1 MKTKWFI
8 LPGCIILSFAAG
20 YGFRAPTSH
29 HQHGVIEAGGNEA
42 NIRFFTC
49 SMHPNIQQPSQG
61 SCPQCGMD
69 LIPVR
74 EGEGPAVGARQIH
87 LSERARQLAEVAT
100 SPVERKHVETELR
113 MLGRVTFDETR
124 LSHVTTRVAGRL
136 DRLFVDYTGVKV
148 NQGDHLVTLYSPDLL
163 EAQEELLTTQST
175 IHQLGSSVTP
185 YLRQS
190 ALESFQA
197 AREKLLL
204 WGLSE
209 PQVASILERGSAED
223 HITLHSPSQ
232 GVVVQKDAMEGMYV
246 QTGSK
251 IYTIADLSHLWVEL
265 EAYESDL
272 PWLHYGQSVRFTSEA
287 FPGETFEGQI
297 AFIDPVLDARTRTVR
312 VRVNLINT
320 EFKLKPDMFVRATV
334 RAKIAKGGQVMDP
347 GLAGKWI
354 SPMHPEI
361 IKDEPG
367 SCDICGMDLVSAQS
381 LGYAEATQD
390 TAPLVIPAS
399 APLITGK
406 RAVVYLDMG
415 DGIYEGRDIIL
426 GPRAGDHYL
435 VERGLKEGDRVVTRG
450 NFKIDSAIQILAK
463 PSMMNPG
470 EDSLSALPIFK
481 ASDAFLDQLN
491 LVTEAYLPVQHALSH
506 DAIEGLDALVGI
518 LHATIDALPSP
529 STEEEQLSSWHSLQ
543 ASLHKAA
550 SEMTDSSSDLAKVRE
565 SFSPLSRALSQV
577 LAQWGSSFSSEL
589 YLLHCPMA
597 FKGQGADWIQ
607 THQAV
612 ENPYFGDRMFA
623 CGEVKETLHQSH

>member
-87 LSERARQLAEVAT
+87 LSERARQLAEVTT

-209 PQVASILERGSAED
+209 TQVASVLERGSAED

-320 EFKLKPDMFVRATV
+320 ESKLKPDMFVRAIV

-470 EDSLSALPIFK
+470 EDSLSALPFFK

-506 DAIEGLDALVGI
+506 DAIEGLDALVGV

-529 STEEEQLSSWHSLQ
+529 SNEEEQSSSWHSLQ

>member
-1 MKTKWFI
+1 
-8 LPGCIILSFAAG
+8 
-20 YGFRAPTSH
+20 
-29 HQHGVIEAGGNEA
+29 
-42 NIRFFTC
+42 
-49 SMHPNIQQPSQG
+49 MHPNIQQPSQG

-209 PQVASILERGSAED
+209 TQVASVLERGSAED

-320 EFKLKPDMFVRATV
+320 ESKLKPDMFVRAIV

-506 DAIEGLDALVGI
+506 DAIEGLDALVGV

-529 STEEEQLSSWHSLQ
+529 SNEEEQLSSWHSLQ

-550 SEMTDSSSDLAKVRE
+550 SEMTDSSSDIAKVRE

>member
-8 LPGCIILSFAAG
+8 LPGCILISFAAG

-197 AREKLLL
+197 ARGKLLL

-209 PQVASILERGSAED
+209 TQVASVLERGSAED

-320 EFKLKPDMFVRATV
+320 ESKLKPDMFVRAIV

-506 DAIEGLDALVGI
+506 DATEGLDALVGV

-529 STEEEQLSSWHSLQ
+529 SNEEEQSSSWHSLQ

-550 SEMTDSSSDLAKVRE
+550 SEMTDSSSDIAKVRE
-565 SFSPLSRALSQV
+565 SFSPLARALSQV

>member
-1 MKTKWFI
+1 
-8 LPGCIILSFAAG
+8 
-20 YGFRAPTSH
+20 
-29 HQHGVIEAGGNEA
+29 
-42 NIRFFTC
+42 
-49 SMHPNIQQPSQG
+49 
-61 SCPQCGMD
+61 
-69 LIPVR
+69 
-74 EGEGPAVGARQIH
+74 
-87 LSERARQLAEVAT
+87 
-100 SPVERKHVETELR
+100 
-113 MLGRVTFDETR
+113 
-124 LSHVTTRVAGRL
+124 
-136 DRLFVDYTGVKV
+136 
-148 NQGDHLVTLYSPDLL
+148 
-163 EAQEELLTTQST
+163 
-175 IHQLGSSVTP
+175 
-185 YLRQS
+185 
-190 ALESFQA
+190 
-197 AREKLLL
+197 
-204 WGLSE
+204 
-209 PQVASILERGSAED
+209 
-223 HITLHSPSQ
+223 
-232 GVVVQKDAMEGMYV
+232 
-246 QTGSK
+246 
-251 IYTIADLSHLWVEL
+251 
-265 EAYESDL
+265 
-272 PWLHYGQSVRFTSEA
+272 
-287 FPGETFEGQI
+287 
-297 AFIDPVLDARTRTVR
+297 
-312 VRVNLINT
+312 
-320 EFKLKPDMFVRATV
+320 
-334 RAKIAKGGQVMDP
+334 
-347 GLAGKWI
+347 
-354 SPMHPEI
+354 
-361 IKDEPG
+361 
-367 SCDICGMDLVSAQS
+367 MDLVSAQS

-506 DAIEGLDALVGI
+506 DAIEGLDALVGV

-529 STEEEQLSSWHSLQ
+529 STEEEQSSPWHSLQ

-607 THQAV
+607 AHQAV

>member
-8 LPGCIILSFAAG
+8 LPGCILISFAAG
-20 YGFRAPTSH
+20 YGFRGPTSH

-320 EFKLKPDMFVRATV
+320 ESKLKPDMFVRAIV

-506 DAIEGLDALVGI
+506 DATEGLDALVGV

-529 STEEEQLSSWHSLQ
+529 SNEEEQSSSWHSLQ

-550 SEMTDSSSDLAKVRE
+550 SEMTDSSSDIAKVRE

>member
-1 MKTKWFI
+1 LILSLMKTKWFI
-8 LPGCIILSFAAG
+8 LPGCILISFAAG

-209 PQVASILERGSAED
+209 TQVASVLERGSAED

-320 EFKLKPDMFVRATV
+320 ESKLKPDMFVRAIV

-506 DAIEGLDALVGI
+506 DATEGLDALVGV

-529 STEEEQLSSWHSLQ
+529 SNEEVQSSSWHSLQ

-550 SEMTDSSSDLAKVRE
+550 SEMTDSSSDIAKVRE
-565 SFSPLSRALSQV
+565 SFSGLSRALSQV

-612 ENPYFGDRMFA
+612 
-623 CGEVKETLHQSH
+623 

>member
-8 LPGCIILSFAAG
+8 LPGCILISFAAG

-209 PQVASILERGSAED
+209 TQVASVLERGSAED

-320 EFKLKPDMFVRATV
+320 ESKLKPDMFVRAIV

-506 DAIEGLDALVGI
+506 DATEGLDALVGI

-550 SEMTDSSSDLAKVRE
+550 SEMTDSSSDIAKVRE

>member
-20 YGFRAPTSH
+20 YGFRGPTSH

-87 LSERARQLAEVAT
+87 LSERARQLAEVTT

-209 PQVASILERGSAED
+209 TQVASVLERGSAED
-223 HITLHSPSQ
+223 HIT
-232 GVVVQKDAMEGMYV
+232 
-246 QTGSK
+246 
-251 IYTIADLSHLWVEL
+251 
-265 EAYESDL
+265 
-272 PWLHYGQSVRFTSEA
+272 
-287 FPGETFEGQI
+287 QI
-297 AFIDPVLDARTRTVR
+297 G
-312 VRVNLINT
+312 
-320 EFKLKPDMFVRATV
+320 RAHV
-334 RAKIAKGGQVMDP
+334 
-347 GLAGKWI
+347 
-354 SPMHPEI
+354 
-361 IKDEPG
+361 
-367 SCDICGMDLVSAQS
+367 
-381 LGYAEATQD
+381 
-390 TAPLVIPAS
+390 
-399 APLITGK
+399 
-406 RAVVYLDMG
+406 
-415 DGIYEGRDIIL
+415 
-426 GPRAGDHYL
+426 
-435 VERGLKEGDRVVTRG
+435 
-450 NFKIDSAIQILAK
+450 
-463 PSMMNPG
+463 
-470 EDSLSALPIFK
+470 
-481 ASDAFLDQLN
+481 
-491 LVTEAYLPVQHALSH
+491 
-506 DAIEGLDALVGI
+506 
-518 LHATIDALPSP
+518 
-529 STEEEQLSSWHSLQ
+529 
-543 ASLHKAA
+543 
-550 SEMTDSSSDLAKVRE
+550 
-565 SFSPLSRALSQV
+565 
-577 LAQWGSSFSSEL
+577 
-589 YLLHCPMA
+589 
-597 FKGQGADWIQ
+597 
-607 THQAV
+607 
-612 ENPYFGDRMFA
+612 
-623 CGEVKETLHQSH
+623 

>member
-320 EFKLKPDMFVRATV
+320 ESKLKPDMFVRATV

-491 LVTEAYLPVQHALSH
+491 LVTEAYLPVQHALSR
-506 DAIEGLDALVGI
+506 DAIEGLDALVGV

-529 STEEEQLSSWHSLQ
+529 SNEKEQSSSWHSLQ

-550 SEMTDSSSDLAKVRE
+550 SEMTDSSSDIAKVRE